1 MKRALRRIQVLFFC
15 ANYTSALI
23 DTQWSNEL
31 DFFSESEA
39 ETANNSKRD
48 VLYPV
53 QLNSEKQKRR
63 PLRQTSTQL
72 VPSLCGVCLQ

>member
-1 MKRALRRIQVLFFC
+1 MLFFC

-53 QLNSEKQKRR
+53 
-63 PLRQTSTQL
+63 
-72 VPSLCGVCLQ
+72 

>member
-1 MKRALRRIQVLFFC
+1 MKRALGEIWVLFFC
-15 ANYTSALI
+15 ANHTYQLI
-23 DTQWSNEL
+23 YAQWFNEL
-31 DFFSESEA
+31 DFFSESGA

-63 PLRQTSTQL
+63 PLPKPYAHRF
-72 VPSLCGVCLQ
+72 